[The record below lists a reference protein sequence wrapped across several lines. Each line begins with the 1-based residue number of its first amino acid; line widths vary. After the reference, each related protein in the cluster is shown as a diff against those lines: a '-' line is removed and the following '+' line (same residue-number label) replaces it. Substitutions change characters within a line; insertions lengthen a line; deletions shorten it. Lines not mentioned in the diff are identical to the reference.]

1 MKKILFITP
10 FVPDDHGGGTSYTK
24 CLLSE
29 LTKFSI
35 IDLVYFRYENSGQ
48 YVCTNSNI
56 KIVKEYTIKKFDKLF
71 SLLSTP
77 WLFPLFT
84 ARFIWNIKN
93 ELQQLIVGHN
103 ISQYRNE
110 FNK

>member
-35 IDLVYFRYENSGQ
+35 IDLVYFRYENS
-48 YVCTNSNI
+48 
-56 KIVKEYTIKKFDKLF
+56 
-71 SLLSTP
+71 
-77 WLFPLFT
+77 
-84 ARFIWNIKN
+84 
-93 ELQQLIVGHN
+93 
-103 ISQYRNE
+103 
-110 FNK
+110 